1 MRIREFNQEVEQ
13 PTDVQTPVQTPVKA
27 PAIPAPQV
35 NPVVDTS
42 EVKAELDD
50 IAQATEENPELEKS
64 VTATLKA
71 LLNYA
76 KKVLPTSSTPSSLEE
91 STAVYSIIDELNSQI
106 EHLSSAG
113 KRFEPIINTIKE
125 KISQLHQTISHS
137 LEAERQA
144 GGDEVKQNIANITQ
158 TKNKYASVI
167 ASRVGK
173 SEGWKRGLLSALN
186 HYDDQ
191 VGLDFLEA
199 CANGTALTIT
209 IGKTSQIAKYKLNT
223 LVNPKLQAIFEPSN
237 KEIFGSLLRLPFTEG
252 TGFGAGI
259 APGESLLACLLPGA
273 TSAAKGDLEING
285 EVWEMKAGSYSFN
298 AEKGKLGKSG
308 AWLDCSKIA
317 ENAPLLKKAFADSIL
332 NYLTNKNKK
341 ITVDRNVYTVG
352 DLIKLAD
359 FRPTKLPQ
367 LNTLLSLIKPE
378 QALQVLS
385 DTYSAIVPTVKAKNL
400 KAFNAA
406 VKLSLPLIQNN
417 DSVALGK
424 LHVKLSMFE
433 YALGEFKATNFIFYN
448 STTQDIVLIQG
459 TSAFSKSLESNY
471 GILSTTFTMNGAN
484 KASAGVFLQADS
496 QEEVDKTVGY
506 VRKRAGQATAT
517 PAAKPALKASRRK
530 MGME

>member
-1 MRIREFNQEVEQ
+1 MRIREFNQDAQQ
-13 PTDVQTPVQTPVKA
+13 PGDGQPSVQE
-27 PAIPAPQV
+27 PAVPNAQIEPA
-35 NPVVDTS
+35 VDTS
-42 EVKAELDD
+42 EVKLELDD
-50 IAQATEENPELEKS
+50 IAQATEENPELEKT
-64 VTATLKA
+64 VTTKLQA

-76 KKVLPTSSTPSSLEE
+76 KKSAPTAPVSPISLEE
-91 STAVYSIIDELNSQI
+91 STAVYSLIDELNSQI

-113 KRFEPIINTIKE
+113 KQFLPIINTIKE
-125 KISQLHQTISHS
+125 KITQLHQTITYS

-144 GGDEVKQNIANITQ
+144 GGDEVKQNIANISQ
-158 TKNKYASVI
+158 TKNKYAAAI

-173 SEGWKRGLLSALN
+173 SDGWKRGLLSALS

-209 IGKTSQIAKYKLNT
+209 IGKTSQIAKYKLNAI
-223 LVNPKLQAIFEPSN
+223 VDPKLRSIFDPSN
-237 KEIFGSLLRLPFTEG
+237 KEVFGSLLRLPFSEG

-273 TSAAKGDLEING
+273 TSAAKGDLEMNG
-285 EVWEMKAGSYSFN
+285 EVWEMKAGSYGFN
-298 AEKGKLGKSG
+298 AEKGKLNKSG

-332 NYLTNKNKK
+332 SYITNKNKK
-341 ITVDRNVYTVG
+341 ITIGQNIYTVG

-367 LNTLLSLIKPE
+367 LSTLLSLIKPD

-385 DTYSAIVPTVKAKNL
+385 DTYGAIVPTVKAKNL
-400 KAFNAA
+400 KAFNAV
-406 VKLSLPLIQNN
+406 VKMSLLLIQNN
-417 DSVALGK
+417 DSVELGK

-448 STTQDIVLIQG
+448 STTHDIALIQG

-471 GILSTTFTMNGAN
+471 GILSTTFTMNGSN
-484 KASAGVFLQADS
+484 KASAGVFLQTDNQA
-496 QEEVDKTVGY
+496 EVDKTVGY
-506 VRKRAGQATAT
+506 VRKRASRATSN
-517 PAAKPALKASRRK
+517 PALKVSRQK
-530 MGME
+530 MGMEPTV